1 MRVLMI
7 NYEYPPVGGGTANAN
22 YYFIREL
29 AKHPEVAVDLVTVH
43 PGPGTRIE
51 TFSNRIRLHRIGIRK
66 KDLHHWS
73 GPEMLSWCLRAHFYI
88 KRLLRENAYDICHC
102 WNGWPPGFFGYL
114 HRKKIP
120 YVVAL
125 RGNDV
130 PGYEIRFRLLEKII
144 LKDLSRAIWRH
155 AAIVTANSEELSEL
169 AQNTLRCRIAVI
181 PNGVDTE
188 EFKPKQY
195 GEIRLPLTL
204 ISTNRLGQRKGHIH
218 LIHALRKIKGYRLI
232 LVGQGS
238 EMESLKRE
246 SEGLDVEFRGYV
258 EHADLNRELH
268 RADIFISTSLVEG
281 MSNATLEAMAAGL
294 PIISTG
300 VGGVGKMIDG
310 NGVVIGKI
318 ADADSIVEALD
329 IYLKNPSLIPEH
341 GRRSRRMAEGMN
353 WQSVVERYL
362 QEVYAAGVKAPPS
375 PS

>member
-144 LKDLSRAIWRH
+144 LKDLSRTIWKN
-155 AAIVTANSEELSEL
+155 AAVITANSKEL
-169 AQNTLRCRIAVI
+169 ARLAQDTLRCEIAVI
-181 PNGVDTE
+181 PNGVDTDD
-188 EFKPKQY
+188 FQPKQY

-218 LIHALRKIKGYRLI
+218 LIHALRKIEGYRLI

-238 EMESLKRE
+238 EMETLKRE

-258 EHADLNRELH
+258 EHAALNPELH

-294 PIISTG
+294 PIVSTG
-300 VGGVGKMIDG
+300 VGGVGKMIAG
-310 NGVVIGKI
+310 NGVVIRKI

-329 IYLKNPSLIPEH
+329 VYLNNPALIPEH
-341 GRRSRRMAEGMN
+341 SRRSRRMAEEMS
-353 WQSVVERYL
+353 WQSVVERYVR
-362 QEVYAAGVKAPPS
+362 EIYAPVCATAS
-375 PS
+375 A